1 MLNAAKALGA
11 LALCA
16 MLMACNP
23 NYEHQRP
30 DMDAVTPGDAG
41 LQSKDLLSCTE
52 QMVRSLLANKDLRTS
67 QTQWTLVVD
76 RVEDKTMDH
85 SFSNNYDIF
94 TERLRVCIGK
104 YGNGQVTVVEN
115 KAKLGN
121 LRSKELDGAPDM
133 GQGGGAGV
141 NRIQPQFALYAKA
154 FDMPNRATNTYML
167 SFIVTDMRDGRQ
179 VWMDEYTV
187 KTGR

>member
-1 MLNAAKALGA
+1 MFNSL
-11 LALCA
+11 
-16 MLMACNP
+16 
-23 NYEHQRP
+23 HR
-30 DMDAVTPGDAG
+30 DDRG
-41 LQSKDLLSCTE
+41 LQSKDLLNSTD

-76 RVEDKTMDH
+76 RVEDRTMDR
-85 SFSNNYDIF
+85 SFLTNYDIF

-121 LRSKELDGAPDM
+121 LRSKELDAAPDM
-133 GQGGGAGV
+133 GQGGGAGP

-154 FDMPNRATNTYML
+154 YDMPNRATNTYML
-167 SFIVTDMRDGRQ
+167 TFIVTDMRDGRQ
-179 VWMDEYTV
+179 VWMDEYIV
-187 KTGR
+187 KTAR